1 VTGNGRAAQTK
12 GITVHQRGST
22 WHYRLDL
29 EPHPLTGKRQRENR
43 GGFATEDDAWDAAM
57 ASKQRHGSGRQVRAS
72 RRTVRAFLAE
82 WLDAV
87 GDSIKPS
94 TRQNYE
100 DYIRAYVNPLIGDR
114 RMQDITVPVLN
125 LLYRHLLTEGRTKT
139 DKNMTMYAYWQ
150 ANQARYEGRGPTPA
164 EVVAGCGVTIHAARA
179 AVRRFRR
186 GRVPIEHGAG
196 LAPKTV
202 KNVHRMLHRA
212 FADAVAWDY
221 IVTNPAEHASLPREQ
236 RRMARNR
243 PKPWTVDE
251 LTAWLRLA
259 LSDRF
264 AAMWLLAATTGMRR
278 SELAGAD
285 RELLDLDAATLTIED
300 TRVVVAGQ
308 TIDSDGKSNSGVRVI
323 SLDAFTVQLL
333 RQYLEVLDD
342 ERAAFG
348 PSYDTAHSKL
358 MRYEDGRR
366 LHADTVT
373 RRFNRLV
380 DLAGVRRIRLHDVRH
395 TYATLSLDSG
405 VHAKIVSDRIGHAHE
420 GITVQ
425 IYGHRSTGHDREAA
439 ELVAGLIRTR
449 LDAPTSDAG

>member
-1 VTGNGRAAQTK
+1 VSRARPTK
-12 GITVHQRGST
+12 GITVHQRRAT
-22 WHYRLDL
+22 WYYRLDL

-43 GGFATEDDAWDAAM
+43 GGFDTEADAWEAALE
-57 ASKQRHGSGRQVRAS
+57 SKQRHAGGRKVRAA
-72 RRTVRAFLAE
+72 RRTVRAFMAE

-87 GDSIKPS
+87 GDSLKPS
-94 TRQNYE
+94 TRQNYA
-100 DYIRAYVNPLIGDR
+100 DYIRAYVDPVIGDR
-114 RMQDITVPVLN
+114 RLQDVNVPVLN
-125 LLYRHLLTEGRTKT
+125 LLYRHLLSEGRVKT
-139 DKNMTMYAYWQ
+139 DRNSAMYAYWSE
-150 ANQARYEGRGPTPA
+150 RRDVREGLGPAPA
-164 EVVAGCGVTIHAARA
+164 EIAKACNVSIHAARA
-179 AVRRFRR
+179 AVLRFRR
-186 GRVPIEHGAG
+186 GRVPSSAGAG

-221 IVTNPAEHASLPREQ
+221 LVSNPAEHASLPREQ
-236 RRMARNR
+236 RRERTR

-278 SELAGAD
+278 SELAGVD
-285 RELLDLDAATLTIED
+285 RTGLDLDAGTLVIDE
-300 TRVVVAGQ
+300 TRVVVAGH
-308 TIDSDGKSNSGVRVI
+308 TVDSDGKTASGVRTI
-323 SLDAFTVQLL
+323 SLDSFTVDAL
-333 RQYLEVLDD
+333 RRYVSVLDH
-342 ERAAFG
+342 EREAFG
-348 PSYDTAHSKL
+348 PDYDTSHTKL
-358 MRYEDGRR
+358 MRYEDGRP
-366 LHADTVT
+366 LHADTIT

-380 DLAGVRRIRLHDVRH
+380 DFAGVRRIRLHDIRH

-449 LDAPTSDAG
+449 LNAPASDAG